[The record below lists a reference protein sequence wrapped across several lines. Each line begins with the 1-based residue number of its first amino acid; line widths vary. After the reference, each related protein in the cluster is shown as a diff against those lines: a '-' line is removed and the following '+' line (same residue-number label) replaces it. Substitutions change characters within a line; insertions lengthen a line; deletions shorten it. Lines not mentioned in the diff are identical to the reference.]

1 MLNLG
6 GLTVVS
12 TRFLLGLL
20 VITVGCW
27 LLLLRRLVRRHRLA
41 TTDRRHRRRWVAPAL
56 AATAILLSLVTAAD
70 CVNSYYSYLPNVS
83 DVVDAV
89 ISSPPQRLTPAV
101 NHLELPPGHVVGR
114 LFRLPTPDNGSGFGP
129 SEAWVWLPPQYF
141 QPARPRLPV
150 VYLFHGSP
158 GMPKDWFH
166 GGAAGRIGRLL
177 AAEHLA
183 VIMVAPQMSK
193 SWLDD
198 PECVDGRHE
207 KIETHL
213 LRDVIPTVDRQLRTE
228 PTRTGRIF
236 AGMSAGGY
244 CALNLGLR
252 HRELVATVLDLSGFT
267 VPTHAGGLT
276 ALFGS
281 NDAAAVAQN
290 SPAEYARSLGSN
302 PPMRIW
308 LDCGTADRVVLR
320 QLTAI
325 AVTLRQDGM
334 TVQLHTRPGSHTYSV
349 WRPALRDSLT
359 WALAGGGQHAATA
372 GSIGQVANRIAGRR
386 ISSDA
391 P

>member
-1 MLNLG
+1 VLNLG
-6 GLTVVS
+6 DLTVVS

-20 VITVGCW
+20 LITLGCW
-27 LLLLRRLVRRHRLA
+27 LLLLRHLVRRHRVA
-41 TTDRRHRRRWVAPAL
+41 TAERQRRQRWRTPAL
-56 AATAILLSLVTAAD
+56 AAAAALLSLVTVAD

-89 ISSPPQRLTPAV
+89 VSSPPQQLTPAI
-101 NHLELPPGHVVGR
+101 NHLDLSAGNAAAGR
-114 LFRLPTPDNGSGFGP
+114 LFRLPTPDNGSGFGS

-177 AAEHLA
+177 AAEQLP
-183 VIMVAPQMSK
+183 VIMVAPQLSK

-198 PECVDGRHE
+198 PECVDGLHE
-207 KIETHL
+207 KIESHL
-213 LRDVIPTVDRQLRTE
+213 LRDVIPTVDRMLRTE
-228 PTRTGRIF
+228 PSRTDRIF

-276 ALFGS
+276 TLFGR
-281 NDAAAVAQN
+281 NDAAAAAQN
-290 SPAEYARSLGSN
+290 SPADYARSLDNN

-308 LDCGTADRVVLR
+308 LDCGTADREVLR
-320 QLTAI
+320 QLSTI
-325 AVTLRQDGM
+325 SVTLRQDGM

-349 WRPALRDSLT
+349 WRPALHDSLT
-359 WALAGGGQHAATA
+359 WALAGTE
-372 GSIGQVANRIAGRR
+372 RIAGRR

>member
-6 GLTVVS
+6 DLTVVS

-20 VITVGCW
+20 LMTGSCW
-27 LLLLRRLVRRHRLA
+27 LLLFRGWI
-41 TTDRRHRRRWVAPAL
+41 RHRRTVPPGRGRRWRAPAL
-56 AATAILLSLVTAAD
+56 AAIAGLLSLVTIAD

-89 ISSPPQRLTPAV
+89 VASPPQRLTPAL
-101 NHLELPPGHVVGR
+101 NDLSLPAGSAGGR
-114 LFRLPTPDNGSGFGP
+114 LFRLPVPDNGSGFGP

-141 QPARPRLPV
+141 QPARPQLPV

-166 GGAAGRIGRLL
+166 GGSAGRIGRLL
-177 AAEHLA
+177 AAERLP
-183 VIMVAPQMSK
+183 VIMVAPQLSRN
-193 SWLDD
+193 WLDD
-198 PECVDGRHE
+198 PECVDGLHE

-213 LRDVIPTVDRQLRTE
+213 LRDVIPTIDRQLRTE
-228 PTRTGRIF
+228 PSRTGRIF

-267 VPTHAGGLT
+267 VPTHVGGLT
-276 ALFGS
+276 GLFGR

-290 SPAEYARSLGSN
+290 SPASYAPQLGSS
-302 PPMRIW
+302 PPMRLW
-308 LDCGTADRVVLR
+308 LDCGTADRAVMR
-320 QLTAI
+320 QLRAI
-325 AVTLRQDGM
+325 SVTLRQDGM
-334 TVQLHTRPGSHTYSV
+334 TVQLHTRPGDHTYSV
-349 WRPALRDSLT
+349 WRPALRESLT
-359 WALAGGGQHAATA
+359 WALAGANTTAATMTA
-372 GSIGQVANRIAGRR
+372 GSVGQPTDRIAGRR